1 LGGTKLPED
10 KKPAISEHINILK
23 RIDSYIQHEPSHW
36 EFKELIR
43 TIAIE
48 IENNRKLIKDLRE
61 RIDELEKKG

>member
-1 LGGTKLPED
+1 MED
-10 KKPAISEHINILK
+10 KKRPAVTEHINILK

-48 IENNRKLIKDLRE
+48 IENNRKLIAALEE
-61 RIDELEKKG
+61 RVRVLEEKQDQ